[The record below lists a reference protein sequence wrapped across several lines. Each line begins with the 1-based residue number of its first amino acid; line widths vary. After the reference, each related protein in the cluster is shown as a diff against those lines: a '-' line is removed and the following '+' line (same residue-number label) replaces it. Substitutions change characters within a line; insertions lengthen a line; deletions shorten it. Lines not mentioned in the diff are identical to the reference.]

1 MSYKVQGICAKGAM
15 RILVTGAAGF
25 IGSHVAEAYRAAGH
39 DVIGLDNLST
49 GKRENL
55 PPDFPLQ
62 EMDLLDEGG
71 IEKLFREFQPEV
83 VSHHAAQVNVRVSWD
98 QPLDDARTN
107 ILGSLILLQQAVRG
121 QARKVIYSSSGGAI
135 YGEPTTLPVTEQYP
149 PQPLSNYGVSKYTT
163 ELYLQAFH
171 ASSGLPYIIL
181 RYPNVYGPRQDPA
194 GEAGVVAIF
203 ATQLLQ
209 ETQPRIYGDGS
220 KTRDYVYVDDIVDA
234 NLRVLQY
241 EECGVFNLGWGR
253 EITDMDVF
261 QTVRDAVGS
270 AAEPRFDKKRPG
282 EIDHICLD
290 AARARNLLEWKPRID
305 FRTGVQQVV
314 AYWRAKL

>member
-1 MSYKVQGICAKGAM
+1 M

-25 IGSHVAEAYRAAGH
+25 IGSHIAEAYQATGH
-39 DVIGLDNLST
+39 DVLGLDNLST

-55 PPDFPLQ
+55 PADITLQ
-62 EMDLLDEGG
+62 ELDLVDEDRVQ
-71 IEKLFREFQPEV
+71 KLFREFRPQV

-107 ILGSLILLQQAVRG
+107 ILGSLVLLQQAVRW
-121 QARKVIYSSSGGAI
+121 QTQKVIYSSSGGAI
-135 YGEPTTLPVTEQYP
+135 YGGPSALPVSEEYP

-171 ASSGLPYIIL
+171 ASSGLRYIIL

-203 ATQLLQ
+203 TTQLLQ
-209 ETQPRIYGDGS
+209 GRQPRIYGDGS
-220 KTRDYVYVDDIVDA
+220 KTRDYVYVDDIVEA
-234 NLRVLQY
+234 NLRVLPH
-241 EECGVFNLGWGR
+241 EDCGVFNLGWGR
-253 EITDMDVF
+253 EVTDMDVF

-270 AAEPRFDKKRPG
+270 AVEPRLDKKRPG

-290 AARARNLLEWKPRID
+290 ATRAGNLLGWKPRTE
-305 FRTGVQQVV
+305 FRAGVAQVL
-314 AYWRAKL
+314 AYWKNRI